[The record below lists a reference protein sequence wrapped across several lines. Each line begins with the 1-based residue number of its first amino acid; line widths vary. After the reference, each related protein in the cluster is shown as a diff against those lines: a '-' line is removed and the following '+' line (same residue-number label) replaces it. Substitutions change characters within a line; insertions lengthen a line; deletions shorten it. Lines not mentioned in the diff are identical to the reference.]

1 MIEIIKLSKSFGP
14 TEVLADINLEL
25 KKAKIYGVVGE
36 NGSGKTTLFKC
47 IAGLE
52 DYDGNIKSEFK
63 PLKNHLGLLLTEPY
77 FLSKITAR
85 EYVIMMCNAR
95 NKSYDQLDKKN
106 IFDLPLD
113 KYAKQYS
120 TGMKKKLAILAVLMQ
135 GNDVFIL
142 DEPFNGVDVQSN
154 ILISEILMEL
164 KKLEKTVLISSHIF
178 SSLTD
183 ICDEI
188 FLLKNGEINGVYAKG
203 DFNLL
208 RREMNEKAIGDRI
221 KDLEL

>member
-1 MIEIIKLSKSFGP
+1 MIEIRKLSKSFGP